1 MKIELE
7 FKDLEEYSEFIS
19 ALNNA
24 ILAQQKV
31 VQSIILGVEFPSIF
45 NKLAEQKTEEE
56 LKARLA
62 LLTSKYNDL
71 EKIEKYLLEPQM
83 IEIWKRKKDFLI
95 DFLKKI

>member
-24 ILAQQKV
+24 TLAYQIII
-31 VQSIILGVEFPSIF
+31 QSIILGVDVPLVF
-45 NKLAEQKTEEE
+45 NKLAETKTEEE

-62 LLTSKYNDL
+62 LLTSKYSDL
-71 EKIEKYLLEPQM
+71 EKIEKYLLEP
-83 IEIWKRKKDFLI
+83 EIWKRIKEKEI
-95 DFLKKI
+95 S

>member
-24 ILAQQKV
+24 IFAYQKV
-31 VQSIILGVEFPSIF
+31 IQSIILGVEFPSVF
-45 NKLAEQKTEEE
+45 NKLAETKTEEE

-71 EKIEKYLLEPQM
+71 EKIEKYLLEP
-83 IEIWKRKKDFLI
+83 EIWKRIKE
-95 DFLKKI
+95 KKIS

>member
-24 ILAQQKV
+24 ILAYQKV

-45 NKLAEQKTEEE
+45 NKLAETKTEEE

-71 EKIEKYLLEPQM
+71 EKIEKYLLEEPT
-83 IEIWKRKKDFLI
+83 EFWKRKRDFLI